1 MLSRVEVWVSEA
13 CGRRVKRR
21 GGIDGVLGVGRVA
34 GRVHVRRRG
43 RWDVVECVC
52 VLRTPAL
59 DIFFV
64 THIGVRHFC
73 ADVRPPLGR
82 WRERAP
88 LSFRLAYHRTTRG
101 VGYSRGRGQ
110 KRSSLSASRPVTG
123 PGIPWQMI
131 DPTVGPRTCTSLYA
145 STFGYQGSQAHNTII
160 FAPVPSARLH
170 IDVDHCRD
178 WIGPSRG
185 F

>member
-52 VLRTPAL
+52 VLRTPVAL

-82 WRERAP
+82 WRERAS
-88 LSFRLAYHRTTRG
+88 LSFRLAYHRTIERCGIGGGVREGRLCQRRG
-101 VGYSRGRGQ
+101 PGQGRESRGKIIDTLRQHLWISGQ
-110 KRSSLSASRPVTG
+110 PGPQYNHFCPRSLGQITYRRRPLQGLDRPQSR
-123 PGIPWQMI
+123 I
-131 DPTVGPRTCTSLYA
+131 
-145 STFGYQGSQAHNTII
+145 
-160 FAPVPSARLH
+160 
-170 IDVDHCRD
+170 
-178 WIGPSRG
+178 
-185 F
+185 